1 MRGAVGCSG
10 AGVSTLSREASKPR
24 RLAGVAPVA
33 QNSQREQ
40 WDAQKGRWVVS
51 EPRLG
56 CPGPEGS
63 PVLARADGRAV
74 ELGRAWVGPGSFS
87 ALRCCVAQAGPAVIQ
102 SRKGVPPGRWP
113 EAQPQD
119 RELSPAL
126 ASAQRRLLSVLY
138 LWGLSP

>member
-1 MRGAVGCSG
+1 MGCSG
-10 AGVSTLSREASKPR
+10 AGVSTLSREASKLR

-40 WDAQKGRWVVS
+40 WDAQKGRWGVS
-51 EPRLG
+51 KPRLG

-87 ALRCCVAQAGPAVIQ
+87 AVWPRQAPAAVR
-102 SRKGVPPGRWP
+102 SRKGAPPGRWP
-113 EAQPQD
+113 QAQPQD